1 MAEKN
6 QAEWIYEVLGKKK
19 GILGASIREL
29 TDAEEKKIKDKM
41 LQYWKEH
48 NDESTEFLVNGA
60 ILCCSRGSDY
70 STLNSAD
77 HGVYTDSSETGAL
90 ANTDDK
96 KFDGFVA
103 CSKWND
109 EPLVS
114 KHICR
119 FKLGE
124 WRNVRKN
131 VSINGKYALDT
142 NSYLPCK
149 HGGIISPVTSGQ
161 EYTLS
166 KSYNKYP
173 KFLNDDGTVDELIVK
188 KLLLRNVSV
197 MKENEKDA
205 LIKLGMYLCVCKDV
219 EILKKIINCGY
230 IASQYNRNIA
240 ESGIQ
245 LTILDNFIYVA
256 SCAEAYCRFCASAG
270 KVPLVQNS
278 NWDKYGEV
286 CKYLKEN
293 NKSIVGLNMRGAHVY
308 ESIENMFLNVK
319 LLETMVTAGNLYGK
333 KGENAIV
340 DLTTKIATI
349 GEKKENGKEKEE
361 VAEGI
366 SKNIKTYTLQYID
379 GRMENKAV
387 RDKGLGY
394 TTGILPGFATYIHKV
409 HLFSF
414 SDDNFMSGMS
424 KFIDDIEKSI
434 GANISGV
441 ATTINY
447 GTAAVSIA
455 MANPIFAPISAPIG
469 VICTLLSTSSGFVDA
484 MRSDGETE
492 YSKVLAIKEINK
504 CINMSYLGGCVGL
517 YTAYACHE
525 IYQPED
531 KMDVWDTYKNNYKG
545 KTDVKARKEGYATQ
559 DTTLKDRNVVKQKL
573 GQGYSYSISVIDST
587 DTIKRLKNFNDNMMN
602 IRISGEEGTGISTLP
617 KTISEEEGMEEFK
630 EIKNLEELIA
640 YMNRVDEDNEYYLY
654 TLSVM
659 GADGSGLNARIT
671 FDMGDGTEN
680 VIHEHGTIGIRE
692 LFTMPYRTYEYQRGI
707 KVDIE

>member
-19 GILGASIREL
+19 GAFGASIREL

-60 ILCCSRGSDY
+60 VLCCSRGSDY

-124 WRNVRKN
+124 WKNVRKS
-131 VSINGKYALDT
+131 VTINGKYALDT

-166 KSYNKYP
+166 TSYNKYP
-173 KFLNDDGTVDELIVK
+173 RFLNDDGTVDELIVK
-188 KLLLRNVSV
+188 KLFLRHVSH

-205 LIKLGMYLCVCKDV
+205 LIKLGMYLCVCEDV
-219 EILKKIINCGY
+219 EILKMVINCGY
-230 IASQYNRNIA
+230 IASHYNRSIA

-256 SCAEAYCRFCASAG
+256 SCAEAYCRFCASAQ

-278 NWDKYGEV
+278 NWFRYGDV

-293 NKSIVGLNMRGAHVY
+293 NKSIVGLNMSVNQAS
-308 ESIENMFLNVK
+308 ESIENMLLNVK

-340 DLTTKIATI
+340 DLTTKIVTI
-349 GEKKENGKEKEE
+349 VENKEKEKEE
-361 VAEGI
+361 EAVVEEI
-366 SKNIKTYTLQYID
+366 TKNIKTYTLQYID
-379 GRMENKAV
+379 GRMGNETV

-394 TTGILPGFATYIHKV
+394 ATGMLPGFSTYIHKV

-414 SDDNFMSGMS
+414 SDDSFMIGMS
-424 KFIDDIEKSI
+424 NFIENIVKSI

-447 GTAAVSIA
+447 GTAAASIA
-455 MANPIFAPISAPIG
+455 MVNPVFASISAPIG
-469 VICTLLSTSSGFVDA
+469 IICTLLSTSSGFADA
-484 MRSDGETE
+484 MRSDSETE

-517 YTAYACHE
+517 YTVYACHE
-525 IYQPED
+525 IDQPED
-531 KMDVWDTYKNNYKG
+531 KMDAWDNYKKNYKG
-545 KTDVKARKEGYATQ
+545 KTDSKARKEGYATP
-559 DTTLKDRNVVKQKL
+559 DITFKDRNMVKQKL
-573 GQGYSYSISVIDST
+573 GQGYSYSISVIDSK
-587 DTIKRLKNFNDNMMN
+587 DTIQRLKNFNDNMKN
-602 IRISGEEGTGISTLP
+602 IRISGENGAGIPIPP
-617 KTISEEEGMEEFK
+617 KTISEGEGMEEFE

-640 YMNRVDEDNEYYLY
+640 YMNKLTKKGKYYISALAVIG
-654 TLSVM
+654 L
-659 GADGSGLNARIT
+659 DGSSTNGRIT

-680 VIHEHGTIGIRE
+680 VIHESGTIGIRE

-707 KVDIE
+707 KVDIK

>member
-19 GILGASIREL
+19 GAFGASIREL

-124 WRNVRKN
+124 WRNVRKS
-131 VSINGKYALDT
+131 VTINGKYALDT

-161 EYTLS
+161 EYILS

-173 KFLNDDGTVDELIVK
+173 KFLNDNGTVDELIVK

-205 LIKLGMYLCVCKDV
+205 LIKLGMYLCVCEDV

-230 IASQYNRNIA
+230 ITSQYNRNIA

-245 LTILDNFIYVA
+245 FTILDNFIYVA
-256 SCAEAYCRFCASAG
+256 SWAEAYCRFCASAG

-278 NWDKYGEV
+278 NWFRYVEV

-293 NKSIVGLNMRGAHVY
+293 NKSIVGLNMGVDQVW
-308 ESIENMFLNVK
+308 ENIENMFLNVK

-333 KGENAIV
+333 NGENAIV

-349 GEKKENGKEKEE
+349 AEKKENEKEE

-379 GRMENKAV
+379 GRMENKTV

-394 TTGILPGFATYIHKV
+394 TTGILPGFVTYIHKV

-414 SDDNFMSGMS
+414 SDDDFMSGMS
-424 KFIDDIEKSI
+424 DFIENIVKSI

-441 ATTINY
+441 ATAINY
-447 GTAAVSIA
+447 GTAAVSLA

-504 CINMSYLGGCVGL
+504 CINMSYLGGCIGL

-531 KMDVWDTYKNNYKG
+531 RMDVWDTYKKNYKG
-545 KTDVKARKEGYATQ
+545 KTDVKARMEGYATP
-559 DTTLKDRNVVKQKL
+559 DTILKDINVVKQKL
-573 GQGYSYSISVIDST
+573 GQDYSYSISVIDSE
-587 DTIKRLKNFNDNMMN
+587 DTIQRLKNFNDNMMH
-602 IRISGEEGTGISTLP
+602 IRISGENGAGIPIPP
-617 KTISEEEGMEEFK
+617 KTISEGEGMEEFQ
-630 EIKNLEELIA
+630 EIKNLEDLIA
-640 YMNRVDEDNEYYLY
+640 YMNKLTKKGKYYLHA
-654 TLSVM
+654 LAVI
-659 GADGSGLNARIT
+659 GLDGSGASGRIAYISDNGEEKILRDSGRLSL
-671 FDMGDGTEN
+671 F
-680 VIHEHGTIGIRE
+680 E
-692 LFTMPYRTYEYQRGI
+692 LFE
-707 KVDIE
+707 KLH

>member
-1 MAEKN
+1 MKKKN
-6 QAEWIYEVLGKKK
+6 QDEWIYEVLGKKK
-19 GILGASIREL
+19 DFLDISISNLTYAEKEKIRE
-29 TDAEEKKIKDKM
+29 KM
-41 LQYWKEH
+41 LQYWEEH

-60 ILCCSRGSDY
+60 VLHCGRGRYY

-77 HGVYTDSSETGAL
+77 HGVYTDISETQAL
-90 ANTDDK
+90 ANTGDK
-96 KFDGFVA
+96 KFNGFVS
-103 CSKWND
+103 CVKWD
-109 EPLVS
+109 EEPFLV
-114 KHICR
+114 KHSCR
-119 FKLGE
+119 CEIGE
-124 WRNVRKN
+124 WQNVRKN

-142 NSYLPCK
+142 NSYLICK
-149 HGGIISPVTSGQ
+149 HGGLISPVTSGQ

-166 KSYNKYP
+166 TSYNKYP
-173 KFLNDDGTVDELIVK
+173 RFLNDDGTVDELIIK

-197 MKENEKDA
+197 MKEIEVDA
-205 LIKLGMYLCVCKDV
+205 LIKLGMYLCVCEDV

-230 IASQYNRNIA
+230 ITSQYNRNIA

-256 SCAEAYCRFCASAG
+256 SWAEAYCRFCASAG

-278 NWDKYGEV
+278 NWFRYVEV

-293 NKSIVGLNMRGAHVY
+293 NKSIVGLNMGVDQVW
-308 ESIENMFLNVK
+308 ENIENMFLNVK

-333 KGENAIV
+333 NGENAIV

-349 GEKKENGKEKEE
+349 VEKKEKEE

-379 GRMENKAV
+379 GRMENKTV

-394 TTGILPGFATYIHKV
+394 TTGILPGFVTYIHKV

-424 KFIDDIEKSI
+424 DFIENIVKSI

-441 ATTINY
+441 ATAINY

-504 CINMSYLGGCVGL
+504 CINMSYLGGCLGL

-531 KMDVWDTYKNNYKG
+531 RMDVWDTYKKNYKG
-545 KTDVKARKEGYATQ
+545 KTDVKARMEGYATP
-559 DTTLKDRNVVKQKL
+559 DTILKDINVVKQKL
-573 GQGYSYSISVIDST
+573 GQDYSYSISVIDSE
-587 DTIKRLKNFNDNMMN
+587 DTIQRLKNFNDNMMH
-602 IRISGEEGTGISTLP
+602 IRISGENGAGIPIPP
-617 KTISEEEGMEEFK
+617 KTISEGEGMEEFQ
-630 EIKNLEELIA
+630 EIKNLEDLIA
-640 YMNRVDEDNEYYLY
+640 YMNKLTKKGKYYLY
-654 TLSVM
+654 ALAVI
-659 GADGSGLNARIT
+659 GLDGSGASGRIAYISDNGEEKILRDSGRLSL
-671 FDMGDGTEN
+671 F
-680 VIHEHGTIGIRE
+680 E
-692 LFTMPYRTYEYQRGI
+692 LFE
-707 KVDIE
+707 KLH